1 VEARRAAAASPNPRS
16 THWVYDDPSGLP
28 EAPLTVSLSEPL
40 RGSVELAAASAGL
53 SPAEWLARIVNRSL
67 RPTTIRAI

>member
-1 VEARRAAAASPNPRS
+1 MFFHEPSTTARS
-16 THWVYDDPSGLP
+16 THWVYDDPSGVP

-40 RGSVELAAASAGL
+40 RGSVELAAASVGL
-53 SPAEWLARIVNRSL
+53 SPSEWLARIVKSSL